1 MKLEQMY
8 QDFNSMSEQ
17 AQTLFVREY
26 RSRRAMELTIPQTY
40 TKKKKEPT
48 GPQLSEEDKALLRKF
63 GITQKTL
70 SNLQVDEEIEDEG
83 SFEFGDTYELDEEEA
98 N

>member
-8 QDFNSMSEQ
+8 EDFNSMDDCK
-17 AQTLFVREY
+17 QTLFVRAY
-26 RSRRAMELTIPQTY
+26 RARRATELTVPQTY
-40 TKKKKEPT
+40 KKKKEPT
-48 GPQLSEEDKALLRKF
+48 GPTLSEEDKALLRKF

-70 SNLQVDEEIEDEG
+70 SNLQVDEEPDEG
-83 SFEFGDTYELDEEEA
+83 SFEFSDTYELDEEES